1 MRQRM
6 RRALRHLAARVIR
19 PLYAY
24 AERLAEEDLPRFAN
38 DPRNLRIE
46 RPRRLSDT
54 DRIWLGDDVTIG
66 PGSLIVPQTVY
77 PTPVMRD
84 PRREVD
90 AQGFD
95 PRIVIGHRVTSTGG
109 LTIAAMQE
117 VVVEDDVMFAS
128 NVFVSDGLHGY
139 ARGDEP
145 YKYQPMFRIAPVRI
159 GRGSW
164 IGQNVVVLPGVTI
177 GELAI
182 VGANSVVTRDIPARS
197 IAVGQPARVIK
208 RWDAVAGRWVPVR
221 GGASGNDR
229 LGMRI

>member
-1 MRQRM
+1 M
-6 RRALRHLAARVIR
+6 RRRIRWALRNVAARVIR
-19 PLYAY
+19 PLYHY
-24 AERLAEEDLPRFAN
+24 AERLAEDDLPRFAN
-38 DPRNLRIE
+38 EPRNLRIE

-54 DRIWLGDDVTIG
+54 DRVWVGDDVSIG
-66 PGSLIVPQTVY
+66 PNSLIVPQTYY
-77 PTPVMRD
+77 PTEVMRD
-84 PRREVD
+84 PRRDVVD
-90 AQGFD
+90 LQRFD
-95 PRIVIGHRVTSTGG
+95 PRIVIGHRVTATGG

-117 VVVEDDVMFAS
+117 VVIEDDVMFAA
-128 NVFVSDGLHGY
+128 NVFISDGLHGY

-164 IGQNVVVLPGVTI
+164 LGQNVVVLPGVTI

-208 RWDAVAGRWVPVR
+208 RWDAVTGRWVPVR
-221 GGASGNDR
+221 GAAGNGR
-229 LGMRI
+229 LGMRV